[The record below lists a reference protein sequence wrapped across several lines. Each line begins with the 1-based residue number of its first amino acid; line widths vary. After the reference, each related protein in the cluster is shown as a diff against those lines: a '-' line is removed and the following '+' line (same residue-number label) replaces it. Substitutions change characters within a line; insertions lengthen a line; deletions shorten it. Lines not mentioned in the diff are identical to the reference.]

1 MTFELKYCGICHT
14 DVHIADNDMGRTHYP
29 CVPGHELAG
38 VVTTVGSNV
47 TNYKVRRMVVHIV
60 LMTGSWKNYES
71 NWSATYCYRVG
82 LPDFVAMTV

>member
-60 LMTGSWKNYES
+60 LLTGSWKTMSQTGPQPIVIELV
-71 NWSATYCYRVG
+71 C
-82 LPDFVAMTV
+82 LILLL